1 MNKKIKIIIDTDP
14 GDDIDD
20 VLAIAYALKSNLFE
34 IIGVT
39 TSFKDT
45 NKRARIIKKMF
56 KLANVPHIPVYAGY
70 GEPLIRDIPESQEI
84 NQYTSDL
91 DSDEYKPDGDK
102 EDAIE
107 FIMNALKFYPND
119 LIIVGMAPLCN
130 LSRVILKDKYV
141 LNLAKKVSIMG
152 GDFASS
158 NREWNLYC
166 DVDSAK
172 LVFENV
178 PSLQAFGYDITY
190 LTHLSKEDTKIVEK
204 CDKNEFYSYVGQ
216 LVRMWRKTHDNHV
229 PCLHDV
235 IPLMRLVDDSIC
247 DLKEDIVSVD
257 TDNNPGS
264 LIRNL
269 VVGNKIQYGC
279 NFNQDK
285 FMKNFMEIFK

>member
-1 MNKKIKIIIDTDP
+1 MNNKYKIIIDTDP

-20 VLAIAYALKSNLFE
+20 VLAIADARKTDLFE

-45 NKRARIIKKMF
+45 DKRARIIKKMF
-56 KLANVPHIPVYAGY
+56 KLAGVSHIPVFAGY
-70 GEPLIRDIPESQEI
+70 GDPLVRPIPESQEI

-91 DSDEYKPDGDK
+91 DSDEYKPDGYK
-102 EDAIE
+102 EEAID
-107 FIMNALKFYPND
+107 FIIEALKIYPND

-130 LSRVILKDKYV
+130 LSRVILKDKYAI
-141 LNLAKKVSIMG
+141 NLAKKVSIMG
-152 GDFASS
+152 GDFASN

-178 PSLQAFGYDITY
+178 NCLEAFGYDITC
-190 LTHLSKEDTKIVEK
+190 LTHLSEEDTKIIEK
-204 CDKNEFYSYVGQ
+204 CDKNEFYSYIGQ
-216 LVRMWRKTHDNHV
+216 LVKMWRSTHDNNV

-235 IPLMRLVDDSIC
+235 IPLMRLVNDSIC

-257 TDNNPGS
+257 IVNNPGS

-269 VVGNKIQYGC
+269 PYGNKIKYGC

-285 FMKNFMEIFK
+285 FIKNFMEIFK